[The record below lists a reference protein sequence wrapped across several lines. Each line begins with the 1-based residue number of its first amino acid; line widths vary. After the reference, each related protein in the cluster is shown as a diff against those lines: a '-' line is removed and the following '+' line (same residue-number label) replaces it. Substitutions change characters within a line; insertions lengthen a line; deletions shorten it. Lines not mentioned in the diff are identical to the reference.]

1 MARLPRLTLTAT
13 LAAFV
18 CAAGALADPT
28 PRTYTLTTG
37 SPTMQRL
44 TALGAQTGFCIG
56 TATLSQLNPVPYA
69 QIKVRFLG
77 GPVSIVVE
85 PVAPTPTFDPF
96 VAIHCSP
103 AGVNTADPDFG
114 LLGLDDDRGGYPK
127 ARLDPNVNYAGVTLG
142 DYYLFVTSYS
152 PRADRK
158 YGRFQVSLLGNAQ
171 FVDCPGDLNLDGLV
185 DDSDFSIFA
194 VAYDVLDCAAP
205 NMPVGCPSDL
215 NRDGIV
221 DDIDFQQFVQGY
233 NALICP

>member
-1 MARLPRLTLTAT
+1 MTRTSH
-13 LAAFV
+13 LAAL
-18 CAAGALADPT
+18 AALAISGVALAANPT
-28 PRTYTLTTG
+28 RSYTLG
-37 SPTMQRL
+37 PASPTMPRL
-44 TALGAQTGFCIG
+44 TALGAKTGFCNG
-56 TATLSQLNPVPYA
+56 SASVSALNPVPYA

-77 GPVSIVVE
+77 GPVSILVE
-85 PVAPTPTFDPF
+85 PAAPTPTFDPF
-96 VAIHCSP
+96 IALHCSP
-103 AGVNTADPDFG
+103 AGVNTATPDFG